1 MTDGAGRRGAGVR
14 GRCAASAWGDI
25 AVCVFSRSL
34 PVYRKR
40 ATPGLASVTRRVPC
54 CGASLHGGA
63 AVCIH
68 RSQLSNYTGL
78 ICHSYV
84 KRLFFCASIVPVC
97 EKAVLRAL
105 CGSNRGRIWPPA
117 ASLAAYSGSERLFQR
132 FRCKGGVAGR
142 DRPACRLQASLAG
155 RQFFVVSFSF
165 SVNWRVGGELLFL
178 IREGAGRRG
187 GSARLR
193 SPAGPGWGAGRG

>member
-40 ATPGLASVTRRVPC
+40 TTPGLASVTRRVPC
-54 CGASLHGGA
+54 CGVSLHGGA

-105 CGSNRGRIWPPA
+105 CGSNRGGIWPPA

-132 FRCKGGVAGR
+132 FRRKGA
-142 DRPACRLQASLAG
+142 LQAAIG
-155 RQFFVVSFSF
+155 RSAAYRLP
-165 SVNWRVGGELLFL
+165 WRAFCRCRGWRWCGHVRPGGLLFEFTGYL
-178 IREGAGRRG
+178 RRGEGPGAGQGHTQGAPRG
-187 GSARLR
+187 
-193 SPAGPGWGAGRG
+193 